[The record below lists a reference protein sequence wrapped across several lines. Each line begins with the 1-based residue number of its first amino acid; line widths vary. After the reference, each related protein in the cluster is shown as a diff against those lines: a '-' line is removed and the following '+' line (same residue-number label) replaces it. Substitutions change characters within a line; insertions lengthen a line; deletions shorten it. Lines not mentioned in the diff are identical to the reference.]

1 MQVLRSRL
9 LEIELEKREAELA
22 RLKGDHV
29 QPGWGNQIRSYVLH
43 PYRMAKDLRTNVETS
58 DTNAV
63 LDGEIDGF
71 IHAWL
76 REPGGCRRGRE
87 QLMSHT
93 RLLQA
98 VRSCSLL
105 AALALG
111 LALAWPGAADADGI
125 EVSELRVRSADPTA
139 ITFSARVAAPEGLQ
153 EAELVYR
160 VLNPKEGDVGG
171 SVVREDFAPGREF
184 DVSVTLETRTSQRYI
199 PIGSQFRYHWHI
211 TGADGSSIVTEEE
224 SYLFLDGRYPWVSVR
239 EGDVTVYYYGTAH
252 ERAQRVAQAARSA
265 IEDTEELLQVKVPF
279 PTRVMVWA
287 SEADGELAMR
297 SRGLVFDELVRTGGQ
312 RVGSDL
318 LFVFSATMDVV
329 RHEAA
334 HIVTSVAGDGPF
346 TSIPSW
352 LDEGT
357 AVYMQNSQL
366 GYDDAIAFAIAAD
379 RTIRL
384 RQTWSR
390 PRTTPTRSTSSTGS
404 PGPWWI
410 TCSRSSA
417 SSSSPICTAPFAMA
431 HPPTLRSCGSTASTR
446 TGSTTSGA
454 SPRASRRSSTR
465 RASRRPPPPVAEAT
479 RAPLAIPTSIGSSGS
494 SGDREEAAPTAT
506 PESAAP
512 AATAT
517 AEPEPEPEAA
527 AASEDGGGSNTMIA
541 IVIGLVTLLPRRR
554 PRPAPPFTSRGVPS

>member
-1 MQVLRSRL
+1 MADVRIARVL
-9 LEIELEKREAELA
+9 
-22 RLKGDHV
+22 
-29 QPGWGNQIRSYVLH
+29 
-43 PYRMAKDLRTNVETS
+43 
-58 DTNAV
+58 
-63 LDGEIDGF
+63 
-71 IHAWL
+71 
-76 REPGGCRRGRE
+76 
-87 QLMSHT
+87 
-93 RLLQA
+93 
-98 VRSCSLL
+98 RSCSLL
-105 AALALG
+105 VALALG
-111 LALAWPGAADADGI
+111 LALAWPAAADADGI
-125 EVSELRVRSADPTA
+125 EVSELRVRSPDPTE

-199 PIGSQFRYHWHI
+199 PIGSQFRYHWRL
-211 TGADGSSIVTEEE
+211 TGADGSSLVTDEE
-224 SYLFLDGRYPWVSVR
+224 SYLFLDGRYPWVSVQ

-252 ERAQRVAQAARSA
+252 DRSERVAQATRSA

-279 PTRVMVWA
+279 PVRVMVWA

-366 GYDDAIAFAIAAD
+366 NYDDAVAFAIAAD

-384 RQTWSR
+384 RNMEAPSNNPNEVNLFYGQSWSVVDYMLEEFGEQR
-390 PRTTPTRSTSSTGS
+390 FAELYRVIREGATTDSGLQQIYGVDQDGLYNLWRVAKGLEAIDYAPRVE
-404 PGPWWI
+404 
-410 TCSRSSA
+410 A
-417 SSSSPICTAPFAMA
+417 TAA
-431 HPPTLRSCGSTASTR
+431 
-446 TGSTTSGA
+446 
-454 SPRASRRSSTR
+454 
-465 RASRRPPPPVAEAT
+465 PVAEGT
-479 RAPLAIPTSIGSSGS
+479 RAPLAIPTSIGSSGD
-494 SGDREEAAPTAT
+494 SGDREEASPTTT

-512 AATAT
+512 AAPA
-517 AEPEPEPEAA
+517 AGEPEPEAA

-541 IVIGLVTLLPRRR
+541 IVIGLVTLLLGGGLGGAAFYLARR
-554 PRPAPPFTSRGVPS
+554 PG